1 MASINNNKTTI
12 SYVAMAG
19 IIAGIYAALTVF
31 LAPIS
36 FGVLQFRVSE
46 ALTLLPVMLPTSI
59 PGLTIGCFFGN
70 LISGA
75 PWQDILFGSIA
86 TFIAAVS
93 TRFLRR
99 HMWLAAFMPVLSNG
113 LIVGAVLSF
122 VNGIPFW
129 STAASVAIGE
139 AAVCYMLGIP
149 LIKLLKNHFKD
160 EYLGG

>member
-46 ALTLLPVMLPTSI
+46 ALTLLPVMLPTSR

-75 PWQDILFGSIA
+75 PWQDIVFGSIA
-86 TFIAAVS
+86 TLLALWAPAFK
-93 TRFLRR
+93 R
-99 HMWLAAFMPVLSNG
+99 HMWLAAFMPVLKQ
-113 LIVGAVLSF
+113 AY
-122 VNGIPFW
+122 W
-129 STAASVAIGE
+129 AR
-139 AAVCYMLGIP
+139 CYP
-149 LIKLLKNHFKD
+149 L
-160 EYLGG
+160 

>member
-59 PGLTIGCFFGN
+59 YRGYYGCF
-70 LISGA
+70 LA
-75 PWQDILFGSIA
+75 TLFRA
-86 TFIAAVS
+86 
-93 TRFLRR
+93 R
-99 HMWLAAFMPVLSNG
+99 
-113 LIVGAVLSF
+113 
-122 VNGIPFW
+122 
-129 STAASVAIGE
+129 
-139 AAVCYMLGIP
+139 LGRI
-149 LIKLLKNHFKD
+149 
-160 EYLGG
+160 